1 MNKKINIWK
10 FILHCLQQHVPVA
23 LLYVLESRGSSPGR
37 QGFFMAVDAGGNML
51 GSIGGGIM
59 EHKLVE
65 LAKERLST
73 RANSQQ
79 QKFSATEIKKQVHD
93 PSVARN
99 RSGMICAGEQTVLIH
114 VVRENDAAAI
124 TELVQS
130 LEANNNACLFL
141 SAEGIGFSTTPPD
154 EDFQFELRSE
164 SDWSYREKTGYK
176 QQLFIIGGGHCALAL
191 SNIMKEMDFYI
202 RLYEERAGLNTLLQ
216 NDHAQEKILV
226 DDYTKLKELVPSG
239 PSVYVVIMTVGFRTD
254 DLVLHA
260 LRGKQFRY
268 LGLLG
273 SKSKIEKMFA
283 GLNNEGF
290 APDELEKIHAPAGL
304 DIKSETPE
312 EIAVSIAAEIIRIK
326 NKV

>member
-10 FILHCLQQHVPVA
+10 FILNGLQQHVPVA

-37 QGFFMAVDAGGNML
+37 QGFFMAVDATGNMQ

-65 LAKERLST
+65 LAKERLSNNVDS
-73 RANSQQ
+73 AQQ
-79 QKFSATEIKKQVHD
+79 FIPTTEIKKQVHD

-114 VVRENDAAAI
+114 MVREGDAAAI
-124 TELVQS
+124 TELIRS
-130 LEANNNACLFL
+130 LEANNNGCLFL
-141 SAEGIGFSTTPPD
+141 SAKGIGFSTTSPD
-154 EDFQFELRSE
+154 EDFKFELRTE
-164 SDWSYREKTGYK
+164 TDWSYREKTGYK

-191 SNIMKEMDFYI
+191 STIMKEMDFYI

-216 NDHAQEKILV
+216 NEQAHEKILV
-226 DDYTKLKELVPSG
+226 NDYSLLNDLIHSDA
-239 PSVYVVIMTVGFRTD
+239 SSYVVIMTVGFRTD

-273 SKSKIEKMFA
+273 SKSKIEKMFT
-283 GLNNEGF
+283 GLSNEGF
-290 APDELEKIHAPAGL
+290 APEELEKIHAPAGL

-312 EIAVSIAAEIIRIK
+312 EIAVSIAAEIIRVK
-326 NKV
+326 NKG